1 MSRKE
6 REVVAKTEDHS
17 VVLSQREVVEQ
28 GLVAVRQTHPDIVS
42 YDETDP
48 ESETLR
54 LRIMVD
60 PGVPAPQRDGWE
72 GTVCHWGVSVQEVTD
87 EATGEVRYLPSLALV
102 STDDQLLRLT
112 GWPAIGAW
120 LRLVG
125 AAGADR
131 VRAGLRV
138 RVRRQPSRRAG
149 RSYWVIVPTTDIR
162 STNGEK

>member
-6 REVVAKTEDHS
+6 REIVAKAEEHS

-28 GLVAVRQTHPDIVS
+28 GLIAVRQTHPDVVS

-60 PGVPAPQRDGWE
+60 PG
-72 GTVCHWGVSVQEVTD
+72 VQEVTD

-120 LRLVG
+120 LRLVS

-162 STNGEK
+162 STNGQK

>member
-6 REVVAKTEDHS
+6 REIVAKAEEHS

-28 GLVAVRQTHPDIVS
+28 SLVAVRQTHPDIVS

-60 PGVPAPQRDGWE
+60 PGVPSPQRDGWE
-72 GTVCHWGVSVQEVTD
+72 GTVCHWGVSVQEITD
-87 EATGEVRYLPSLALV
+87 EQSGEVRYLPSLALV
-102 STDDQLLRLT
+102 STDDQLVRLT

-120 LRLVG
+120 LRLVA

-138 RVRRQPSRRAG
+138 RVRRQPSRRPG
-149 RSYWVIVPTTDIR
+149 RSYWVIVPVSDIG
-162 STNGEK
+162 SKHEEK

>member
-1 MSRKE
+1 MSRRE
-6 REVVAKTEDHS
+6 RDLAEKTEGGA

-28 GLVAVRQTHPDIVS
+28 SLAAVRRTQPDVQS
-42 YDETDP
+42 YDESDP

-54 LRIMVD
+54 LRILVD

-87 EATGEVRYLPSLALV
+87 EATGEVRHLPSLALV
-102 STDDQLLRLT
+102 AADDQLVRLT

-120 LRLVG
+120 LRLVA

-138 RVRRQPSRRAG
+138 RVRRQASRRPG
-149 RSYWVIVPTTDIR
+149 RSYWVIVPVADFR
-162 STNGEK
+162 SSNGEK